1 MVDVI
6 NKRVYTRIMDVRCYC
21 SLLRAA
27 TRRLGATYDAALAPL
42 GINIAQYALMSLIQ
56 QHQPVSLTQ
65 LAHLAELDRS
75 TVGRNVRVLERMKL
89 AIPGRG
95 EVDEREAVVSL
106 TKRGRQVLDEAE
118 PIWESCQ
125 SDLADRL
132 GSAGIDALHEVVRIV

>member
-1 MVDVI
+1 
-6 NKRVYTRIMDVRCYC
+6 
-21 SLLRAA
+21 
-27 TRRLGATYDAALAPL
+27 
-42 GINIAQYALMSLIQ
+42 
-56 QHQPVSLTQ
+56 
-65 LAHLAELDRS
+65 
-75 TVGRNVRVLERMKL
+75 MKL